1 MSAAAVRT
9 PSGNRARGS
18 PVSKGGMGYPRY
30 PKVGGSGTF
39 YAAADTALS
48 AVTWCAVVHV
58 MG

>member
-1 MSAAAVRT
+1 
-9 PSGNRARGS
+9 
-18 PVSKGGMGYPRY
+18 MGYPRY

-48 AVTWCAVVHV
+48 AVTWDAVVHV

>member
-1 MSAAAVRT
+1 MSAAAVRNA
-9 PSGNRARGS
+9 SGNRAGGS
-18 PVSKGGMGYPRY
+18 PVSKAGWVTARY